1 MTRLS
6 SFTRYAAGL
15 VLALGALSLGACS
28 GGNSPDPNAK
38 MVISPCLA
46 FTQGDANK
54 MFGAQLTAFKLS
66 GDAATTKVCEFTDD
80 KGTNYALIKLQRAD
94 DIKDPAA
101 NLQADA
107 TQTQQLFKNNIR
119 PIVIH
124 PADNFGPG
132 AYFVNN
138 TTGPNSSS
146 VQLNAIQAGY
156 KLLVQVN
163 NPKDFP
169 TGEKQATDIMNQIL
183 TNIKNGSAMQAL

>member
-6 SFTRYAAGL
+6 SVTCYAAGIL
-15 VLALGALSLGACS
+15 LALGALSLSACS
-28 GGNSPDPNAK
+28 GGNSPNPDAK

-46 FTQGDANK
+46 FTQDDANK

-66 GDAATTKVCEFTDD
+66 GDAATTKVCEFTDA
-80 KGTNYALIKLQRAD
+80 KGTNYALIKLQLAD
-94 DIKDPAA
+94 KIKDPAA

-107 TQTQQLFKNNIR
+107 AETQKLFKNNIR

-124 PADNFGPG
+124 PADGFGPG

-138 TTGPNSSS
+138 TTGPSSSS
-146 VQLNAIQAGY
+146 VQLNAIQEGY
-156 KLLVQVN
+156 KLLIQVN

-169 TGEKQATDIMNQIL
+169 TGEKQATEIMKQVL